1 VYRGK
6 LSEDEMQQI
15 AQVLQAGR
23 VGAAVAGDAALY
35 VPGDIFLL
43 QPIASTV
50 VDDTRS
56 VPAPSSSSVPDA
68 KDDSASE
75 SGGQISSAWRQ
86 LVKKTTSGRGTGVLA
101 SNTTRDD
108 GEDGAD
114 SSSRGTSSGG
124 NSAADEQARAA
135 SREAEN
141 ERKRQDDQLQYEIVR
156 VPSADSLFNGLFYY
170 GDSMVHDHLL
180 SAYRKALLKLVT

>member
-1 VYRGK
+1 
-6 LSEDEMQQI
+6 MHQI
-15 AQVLQAGR
+15 ASVLRAGR
-23 VGAAVAGDAALY
+23 EGAAVTGDASLY
-35 VPGDIFLL
+35 VPGEIYLL

-50 VDDTRS
+50 VDDAKYI
-56 VPAPSSSSVPDA
+56 PAPSSASAPDGKEDCA
-68 KDDSASE
+68 GE

-86 LVKKTTSGRGTGVLA
+86 LVKKTTSSRGSGVLA
-101 SNTTRDD
+101 SNTTRDEGD
-108 GEDGAD
+108 GDEDSA
-114 SSSRGTSSGG
+114 SS
-124 NSAADEQARAA
+124 NSAMDEQARAA
-135 SREAEN
+135 SREAEK